1 MNAPAEKLAADTKV
15 LVADI
20 EELLKATA
28 AQTGDKVAAAR
39 ARVQGAL
46 VGARDTVAV
55 RTKEAAQATDRY
67 VRENPWQSVGAT
79 AGIAV
84 GVGLLIGL
92 LIGRR

>member
-1 MNAPAEKLAADTKV
+1 MNAPTEKLVTDTKV
-15 LVADI
+15 LVSDI

-39 ARVQGAL
+39 ARMQGAL
-46 VGARDTVAV
+46 VDARDTVTV

>member
-28 AQTGDKVAAAR
+28 AQTGEKVSAAR
-39 ARVQGAL
+39 ARMQVAL
-46 VGARDTVAV
+46 VDARDTVAL
-55 RTKEAAQATDRY
+55 RTKETAQAADRY